1 MTSRAVLRWVA
12 MRRFVRSA
20 GGWCASVCVASLV
33 AWGCSSDDTNPFT
46 EEPQGGQSSA
56 SGSNTGG
63 SMSGSSMGGS
73 TTGGSGAGETG
84 GTSGSSSGGDAN
96 GGTMT
101 GGSTGDGGAAA
112 DAGADSGGATTGGMG
127 GTSGSNTGGS
137 DTGGSAGAPMG
148 GAGMGGAGMSGAGM
162 SGAGMSGTG
171 GKPDDCKVDSDCDDG
186 YCKKASCDA
195 DSGNCAPV
203 GPDCYGDDAVFAPVC
218 GCDGTTFFNTCVLA
232 HAGMNAAS
240 QGECSGNDRP
250 PCTREDGGTSCPSGG
265 DHARC
270 YRPVDVCG
278 DPSPTRGYCW
288 VVPGECPPDE
298 PQTERYC
305 GGTAGSARCIGLCE
319 VLEAENSFRRDSAT
333 CD

>member
-1 MTSRAVLRWVA
+1 

-148 GAGMGGAGMSGAGM
+148 GAGMGGAGMSGAGMSGAGM